1 MKKLFRI
8 LIVIALCL
16 VLVAIYLPG
25 AFSFIGY
32 HYDDA
37 GRYSVGDCTIDKKV
51 KNIDIDWIAGQVNIA
66 LHDGDEVILT
76 ETASRKMKDAEKV
89 HWLLDDNTLYVKFGR
104 SGRINFSNLN
114 KELTLLLP
122 ESMNLDEVQVSSVSA
137 TVNAELAE
145 ADCVDIHSVSGKA
158 KVTLQQA
165 ETVKTDTVSGD
176 MLLCF
181 ANEPDSIKAN
191 SVSGNVTVQL
201 PRNTGFTADMDS
213 VSGRISGDMLGNTDD
228 SKNYTRGNGDCDIRM
243 NSVSGDLTLD
253 EYDR

>member
-37 GRYSVGDCTIDKKV
+37 GRYSSGDCTIDKKV

-66 LHDGDEVILT
+66 LHDSDDIILT
-76 ETASRKMKDAEKV
+76 ETANRKMKDAEKV
-89 HWLLDDNTLYVKFGR
+89 HWLLDDNTLYVKYGR

-137 TVNAELAE
+137 HVNAELAE
-145 ADCVDIHSVSGKA
+145 SDCVDIHSVSGTA
-158 KVTLQQA
+158 KVTLHRA

-181 ANEPDSIKAN
+181 AKEPDSIKAN
-191 SVSGNVTVQL
+191 SVSGSVTVQL
-201 PRNTGFTADMDS
+201 PKGTGFTADMDS

-228 SKNYTRGNGDCDIRM
+228 SKNYTRGNGDCDIQM

-253 EYDR
+253 EYNR